1 MFKNKPE
8 ILAPVGGKEQLTAAV
23 RCGADAVYLG
33 AKNFN
38 ARRNAENFGD
48 MDLKEAVRY
57 CHAYG
62 VKVYV
67 TLNTLVFDYELE
79 GLCATVRETAEAK
92 ADAVI
97 VQDFAVIEA
106 VKKICPAL
114 PLHASTQMA
123 IHNVEGAMALEKLG
137 FTRVVLAREMTLEE
151 IREVCENTK
160 LEVEV
165 FIHGAHCMSASGNCY
180 LSAILGERSGNRGQ
194 CAQGCRLDWQS
205 SQRNHALSLKDMSYL
220 DSLPLLAEAGAAS
233 FKIEGR
239 MKRPEYV
246 AAAVTSAKR
255 ARDGYKY
262 DKETLKSI
270 FSRSGFTDGYL
281 KGERN
286 GSMFGFRS
294 KDDVTAAPAVFKEL
308 QRLYESDKPAA
319 QIDMRFEIK
328 TGSLPSLTVS
338 LQGRSA
344 AVSASQPAEQPIKE
358 PLSRELC
365 ERNLKKLGGTPFS
378 AGEIEFSN
386 PDGLT
391 MPLSQINA
399 MRREACEKLSALLEK
414 EEYPLL
420 PFEFENRAAHK
431 PEAGACIRAQ
441 FRHISQYSP
450 CFDECEAV
458 SFPLDEILA
467 SPEELREIKPAVFA
481 SLPSLVYPFDEK
493 KLSGRLRTLKS
504 LGITDVE
511 TGNLG
516 TAALAMGLGFTVHGT
531 HALNITNTP
540 ALEFCREFGLK
551 DTVLSF
557 ELSAKNAAALGGT
570 IKRGMY
576 AYGYLPLM
584 LFRNCPQKGASCAG
598 CGGESVL
605 KDRRGIDFSLLCH
618 KRQYS
623 VLHNSVPLYIGT
635 KRVPSVDFYT
645 LLFTT
650 ESKAECENIFKSF
663 ISGSDID
670 GRKTNG
676 LLYRELI

>member
-8 ILAPVGGKEQLTAAV
+8 ILAPVGGSEQLLAAI

-38 ARRNAENFGD
+38 ARRNAENFGE
-48 MDLKEAVRY
+48 MDLKEAVRR

-67 TLNTLVFDYELE
+67 TLNTLVFDRELDE
-79 GLCATVRETAEAK
+79 LCQTVREIADAR

-106 VKKICPAL
+106 VKKICPEM

-123 IHNVEGAMALEKLG
+123 IHSTEGAKALEKLG

-151 IREVCENTK
+151 IREVCRNTT

-205 SQRNHALSLKDMSYL
+205 SQRSHALSLKDMSYL
-220 DSLPLLAEAGAAS
+220 DSLALLSEAGVAS

-246 AAAVTSAKR
+246 AAAVTSAKK
-255 ARDGYKY
+255 ARDGFDY
-262 DKETLKSI
+262 DKETLKSV

-308 QRLYESDKPAA
+308 QMLYASDKPAA
-319 QIDMRFEIK
+319 QIDMRFVIK
-328 TGSLPSLTVS
+328 NGALPSLTVS
-338 LQGRSA
+338 LSGKS
-344 AVSASQPAEQPIKE
+344 VTVFASQPAEQPLKE

-378 AGEIEFSN
+378 AGEIEFLN

-399 MRREACEKLSALLEK
+399 MRREACEKFSALLEK
-414 EEYPLL
+414 EACAMTDFA
-420 PFEFENRAAHK
+420 FEKRAPHRAKAPAVRAH
-431 PEAGACIRAQ
+431 
-441 FRHISQYSP
+441 FRLFSQYSP
-450 CFDECEAV
+450 AFDECEAI
-458 SFPLDEILA
+458 SLPIDEILSA
-467 SPEELREIKPAVFA
+467 PEELKAIKPTVFA
-481 SLPSLVYPFDEK
+481 RLPALVYPFDEK
-493 KLSGRLRTLKS
+493 KLAGKLKMLKT
-504 LGITDVE
+504 LGITDIE
-511 TGNLG
+511 TGNIG
-516 TAALAMGLGFTVHGT
+516 TAELAKNLGFTLHGT
-531 HALNITNTP
+531 HALNFTNTP
-540 ALEFCREFGLK
+540 ALDFAHEYGFD
-551 DTVLSF
+551 DTLLSF
-557 ELSAKNAAALGGT
+557 EISAKNAALLGGD
-570 IKRGMY
+570 IKRGIY
-576 AYGYLPLM
+576 CYGYLPLM

-598 CGGESVL
+598 CGGTSVL
-605 KDRRGIDFSLLCH
+605 KDRKGIDFPLLCDR
-618 KRQYS
+618 RQYS
-623 VLHNSVPLYIGT
+623 VLHNSVPLYIGD
-635 KRVPSVDFYT
+635 KKLPPVDFYT
-645 LLFTT
+645 LVFTV
-650 ESKAECENIFKSF
+650 ESEKECRTVLEAFLNGESIA
-663 ISGSDID
+663 GP
-670 GRKTNG
+670 KTNG
-676 LLYRELI
+676 LFNRELI